1 MKSRRMFILIAL
13 CCSLALFVFPSAARA
28 GSVLMG
34 EYGVGFF
41 DSLVMTS
48 ADGVFAAPGMD
59 QFMDDTYSPV
69 ADWTGSFNSAYS
81 ISASG
86 ATRDFLGYYVTFD
99 ELFGETAFSFEAY
112 GYLGSQLIDWTTV
125 YYNGRGFDNGENFAY
140 EMHQLSPVPEPATML
155 LLGLGLMGAAVA
167 GRKFRK

>member
-1 MKSRRMFILIAL
+1 MKSRRMLILIAL
-13 CCSLALFVFPSAARA
+13 CCSLTLFSFPSSAPA

-41 DSLVMTS
+41 DSLVFTS

-69 ADWTGSFNSAYS
+69 PDWTGSFNSAYN
-81 ISASG
+81 ISAAG
-86 ATRDFLGYYVTFD
+86 ATRDWLGFYVTFND
-99 ELFGETAFSFEAY
+99 IFGETAFSFEAY

-125 YYNGRGFDNGENFAY
+125 FYNGRGLSNGENFSY
-140 EMHQLSPVPEPATML
+140 ETHQLSAVPEPATML
-155 LLGLGLMGAAVA
+155 LLGIGLAGAAIA